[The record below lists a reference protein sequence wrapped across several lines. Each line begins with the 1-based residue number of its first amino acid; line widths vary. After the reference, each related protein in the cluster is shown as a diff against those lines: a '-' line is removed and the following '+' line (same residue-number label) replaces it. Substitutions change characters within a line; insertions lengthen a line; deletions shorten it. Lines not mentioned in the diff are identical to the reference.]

1 MTRSTGAIL
10 RRISRLEKRVGNS
23 VVSSIPSRRK
33 SFGRLQQCSL
43 FQDAPDPFSH
53 VSSLALRQVSDEH
66 LQLLIGLARDQEAG
80 LCRTVTEG
88 ESAALA
94 AYEAAA
100 AAMGAV
106 SRQSLRSSGIVSGS
120 V

>member
-1 MTRSTGAIL
+1 M
-10 RRISRLEKRVGNS
+10 
-23 VVSSIPSRRK
+23 PSRRK
-33 SFGRLQQCSL
+33 PFGRLQKCSL

-53 VSSLALRQVSDEH
+53 ISSLALRQVSDEH

-80 LCRTVTEG
+80 LCRAVTEG

-94 AYEAAA
+94 VYEAAVA
-100 AAMGAV
+100 AIGAA
-106 SRQSLRSSGIVSGS
+106 SRQSLRSSGITPGS